1 LKKILTA
8 IVLAWVMIFIWYS
21 GVFYFIDNP
30 LTDKITNKSRA
41 ANPDIKIITVDSNS
55 LTKMGVTSWSRAH
68 MAELVDK
75 VATAE
80 AKGIWINELYT
91 SKSSDPTEDQ
101 TLAEVI
107 AKYDN
112 IYLPLKVN
120 FDVVG
125 QPTRVM
131 EKEYLKYPVFELP
144 LERIGHINIMKDRD
158 GVVRKILLGVPTL
171 DEEIVPLIGVR
182 LANLLLPEGS
192 QISWNKSFI
201 WTRGK
206 ERIQLDKNLQVGFSY
221 TSSAKT
227 QFDTISAWSVMSGE
241 TDPSYFRDNLV
252 LIETHDTQNFY
263 KTPVARQMAE
273 TEIQANMIQAIIE
286 GRFYTEV
293 SDSVAITI
301 VVLAAV
307 LGFYIFSALKPKT
320 GAILL
325 VILLVLNSAA
335 VMYFYNNKAILL
347 PHIDTAL
354 ALILAFIAV
363 FLYNRIINRQNN

>member
-1 LKKILTA
+1 
-8 IVLAWVMIFIWYS
+8 
-21 GVFYFIDNP
+21 
-30 LTDKITNKSRA
+30 
-41 ANPDIKIITVDSNS
+41 
-55 LTKMGVTSWSRAH
+55 
-68 MAELVDK
+68 
-75 VATAE
+75 
-80 AKGIWINELYT
+80 
-91 SKSSDPTEDQ
+91 
-101 TLAEVI
+101 
-107 AKYDN
+107 
-112 IYLPLKVN
+112 
-120 FDVVG
+120 
-125 QPTRVM
+125 
-131 EKEYLKYPVFELP
+131 
-144 LERIGHINIMKDRD
+144 
-158 GVVRKILLGVPTL
+158 
-171 DEEIVPLIGVR
+171 
-182 LANLLLPEGS
+182 
-192 QISWNKSFI
+192 
-201 WTRGK
+201 
-206 ERIQLDKNLQVGFSY
+206 
-221 TSSAKT
+221 
-227 QFDTISAWSVMSGE
+227 MSGE

-325 VILLVLNSAA
+325 VILMVLNSAA